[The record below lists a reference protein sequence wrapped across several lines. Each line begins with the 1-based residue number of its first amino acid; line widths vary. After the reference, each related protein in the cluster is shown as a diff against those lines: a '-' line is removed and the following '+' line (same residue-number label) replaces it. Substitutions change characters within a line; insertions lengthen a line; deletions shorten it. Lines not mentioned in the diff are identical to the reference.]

1 MTFKGRPAIDPDQRR
16 SVCVAV
22 RFTPDGARILD
33 EMRGEIPR
41 SVYLRQLL
49 RDAYRRRTE

>member
-1 MTFKGRPAIDPDQRR
+1 MTFKGRPAMDPAKRR

-22 RFTPDGARILD
+22 RFTPELARILD

-49 RDAYRRRTE
+49 RDAHKER